1 MGMTLDEL
9 RESYPEV
16 EEKELHSLFPRLPMT
31 EYPSLSRY
39 SWEDIHEDI
48 AGQGGL
54 FLAHDMAE
62 LLDLREGMK
71 VLDLG
76 CGRAT
81 TSVYLACEYGVEVH
95 AVDKHLS
102 RKVLP
107 KLKKSKVEDL
117 VLLQKTDAWNL
128 PFPRGYFDAVF
139 SMNAYFYFGTD
150 DFYLGYLS
158 QFVREGGKFCIGA
171 PCYAQEMNSNT
182 PKEFLIDSPAYLGV
196 HSPDWWKSHF
206 EKNEGI
212 KVRHCKKHPKSR
224 AFWLDA
230 IRWIVESCHPREMDE
245 KSRAFTLELITMV
258 MSDTEGYVTHI
269 MRMAEKTG
277 NVRVSEYL

>member
-1 MGMTLDEL
+1 MMEL
-9 RESYPEV
+9 EVIKSVYPDISERD
-16 EEKELHSLFPRLPMT
+16 LYDLFPRLSVS
-31 EYPSLSRY
+31 EYPSLAKY
-39 SWEDIHEDI
+39 SWEEVHEDI

-81 TSVYLACEYGVEVH
+81 TSVYLASEYGVEVH

-102 RKVLP
+102 RKKVLP
-107 KLKKSKVEDL
+107 KLKKSKVENS
-117 VLLQKTDAWNL
+117 VLPQKTDAWNL
-128 PFPRGYFDAVF
+128 RFPKDFFDAVF

-158 QFVREGGKFCIGA
+158 QFVRDGGKICIGS
-171 PCYAQEMNSNT
+171 PCYAQEINSET
-182 PKEFLIDSPAYLGV
+182 PKEFLIDPPAYLGV
-196 HSPDWWKSHF
+196 HSPDWWRSNF

-212 KVRHCKKHPKSR
+212 RVLHCERHPKSR
-224 AFWLDA
+224 EFWLDA
-230 IRWIVESCHPREMDE
+230 VRWIVESCHPREMDE

-258 MSDTEGYVTHI
+258 MSDTEGFVTHFKLL
-269 MRMAEKTG
+269 AEKSG
-277 NVRVSEYL
+277 SVSVSEYL